1 MLKDAL
7 AASEVVQLMMVG
19 RASGDGTARAM
30 IVTGSLRGLLVL
42 SFGAIMPSAEMIVRV
57 TRRAAI
63 LHSTFRTSPPEQL
76 MTVARHSHSN
86 NRVRTLSTDF
96 GADA

>member
-1 MLKDAL
+1 MIEEIP
-7 AASEVVQLMMVG
+7 AASEVVQLMIFG
-19 RASGDGTARAM
+19 LASGDGTARAM

-63 LHSTFRTSPPEQL
+63 LHSLLGASPPE
-76 MTVARHSHSN
+76 
-86 NRVRTLSTDF
+86 
-96 GADA
+96 